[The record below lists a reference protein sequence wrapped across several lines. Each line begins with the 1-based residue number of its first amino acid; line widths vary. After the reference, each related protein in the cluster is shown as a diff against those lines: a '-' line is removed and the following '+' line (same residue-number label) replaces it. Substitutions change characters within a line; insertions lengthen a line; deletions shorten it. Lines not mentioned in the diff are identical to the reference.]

1 VNLDGFCGADAAVCN
16 LGTGR
21 PPPQGTPT
29 AAQIQ
34 ASPAAPQAS
43 QVIAAVGQ
51 YLLAFAGR
59 FGKQYVCPFLPLI
72 AEKAGE
78 AAAIAFLSP
87 EIAILPG
94 VVITAAEF
102 GGVLGA
108 SVGIDLY
115 KTLCQ

>member
-43 QVIAAVGQ
+43 QVIATVGQ

-59 FGKQYVCPFLPLI
+59 FGKQYVCPFLPAI
-72 AEKAGE
+72 GAAAGE
-78 AAAIAFLSP
+78 AAAIAFLAP
-87 EIAILPG
+87 EIPILPG
-94 VVITAAEF
+94 VVVTSAEF

-108 SVGIDLY
+108 SVGEKVY
-115 KTLCQ
+115 QTLCQ